1 MNNTAANSNA
11 PQLTGWAAWLDARME
26 RIFTLLERSYMTGNR
41 PQY

>member
-1 MNNTAANSNA
+1 MDSNANHSPA
-11 PQLTGWAAWLDARME
+11 PQLSGWAAWLDARVE